1 MKTAIDISRYSAD
14 VDLSDIGDMVK
25 KYCNEVERLE
35 ERIEELET
43 ENAELKERLK
53 V

>member
-1 MKTAIDISRYSAD
+1 MKTTIDTCNFPFN
-14 VDLSDIGDMVK
+14 VDLKEIGSMVNL
-25 KYCNEVERLE
+25 YCKEVERLE
-35 ERIEELET
+35 QRIEELET